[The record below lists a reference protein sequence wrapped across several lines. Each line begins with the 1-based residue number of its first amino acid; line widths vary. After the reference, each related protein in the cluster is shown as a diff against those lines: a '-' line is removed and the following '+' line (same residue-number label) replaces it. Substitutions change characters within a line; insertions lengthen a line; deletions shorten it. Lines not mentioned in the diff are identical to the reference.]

1 MTVSS
6 WPVFVM
12 SVAVLLSPF
21 SERYHRVSTSSIPA
35 HDTDSTR
42 GSQRYLSAPVLQ
54 VRAGCP
60 ETGTTEHRSPSAAL
74 RKMVRKR
81 HVAGYSGH
89 YSLHYAFS

>member
-21 SERYHRVSTSSIPA
+21 SKRYHRVSTSSIPA

-54 VRAGCP
+54 VRAGCT
-60 ETGTTEHRSPSAAL
+60 ETGTTEHRSPSAAFIMHSH
-74 RKMVRKR
+74 K
-81 HVAGYSGH
+81 A
-89 YSLHYAFS
+89 HYAS